1 MAKNL
6 KGAAAPKDTQLAD
19 AVRDSAH
26 EIWQAGLGAFEK
38 ARQEGGEVFALL
50 VKEGVEVQKRTQNLA
65 EHQLSGVTET
75 VTKITDSIS
84 KQVASS
90 LEKASAMIEDRLV
103 RALNGLGV
111 PTQDEVKALTE
122 QIAQLNKSVH
132 ALQGKRMPAD
142 KPVAKKSPTKTARK
156 SAAESVPKTAKANGR
171 QAAKKTTRV
180 SASRV

>member
-50 VKEGVEVQKRTQNLA
+50 VKEGIEVQKRTQHLA

-75 VTKITDSIS
+75 VTKLTDNIS

-90 LEKASAMIEDRLV
+90 LEKVGAMLEERLV

-132 ALQGKRMPAD
+132 ALQGKRVPAD
-142 KPVAKKSPTKTARK
+142 KPAAKKAPAKAARK
-156 SAAESVPKTAKANGR
+156 SAEESVPKTARANGR

-180 SASRV
+180 SSSRV